1 MNNVRSIRGLAL
13 RGVAALGLIAMT
25 PALAESN
32 FASGPSPSA
41 SARLDFQVNIPE
53 FISLRVGTA
62 GTGNI
67 DTVSFDVAAANV
79 GDGSD
84 VAATGGDVSV
94 ALVGNVGDIEL
105 TATTT
110 GPLSD
115 GTDSISFAEILTASS
130 DAGLD
135 SPTLA
140 DAASTTVTV
149 TPNVG
154 TRIVNRTADWS
165 FDYSNTDV
173 VAAGTYVG
181 QVTYT
186 AAKP

>member
-13 RGVAALGLIAMT
+13 SGVAALGLIAMT
-25 PALAESN
+25 PAIAESN
-32 FASGPSPSA
+32 FASGPNPSA
-41 SARLDFQVNIPE
+41 SARLDFAVSIPE

-62 GTGNI
+62 GAGNV
-67 DTVSFDVAAANV
+67 DTVAFNVAAANV
-79 GDGSD
+79 GDGSN
-84 VAATGGDVSV
+84 VAAAGGDVSV
-94 ALVGNVGDIEL
+94 ALLGNVGNIAL

-115 GTDSISFAEILTASS
+115 GTDTISFAEILSSSS
-130 DAGLD
+130 DAGLG
-135 SPTLA
+135 SPTLV
-140 DAASTTVTV
+140 DAGSSSLTI

-154 TRIVNRTADWS
+154 TRVVNRTANWS
-165 FDYSNTDV
+165 FAYSNTNT